1 METKNSLQIFQ
12 REVLESFRN
21 LLEEYSMT
29 TSSVLFYGS
38 EGPYLLM
45 MSIQKQQ
52 EVFYAFEFKS
62 VDTTQQKTAAA
73 FSDPQFIFD
82 AIKTMNLPAAN
93 RSFESLSLITRKIG
107 VGANKDRYELVDY
120 LRKKLK
126 EREQTMVSASA

>member
-45 MSIQKQQ
+45 MRMQKQQ

-82 AIKTMNLPAAN
+82 AIQTMNLPAAD

-107 VGANKDRYELVDY
+107 VGANKDPNELVDY

-126 EREQTMVSASA
+126 EREQTKVSAST

>member
-1 METKNSLQIFQ
+1 VISWEKDDKDGNEKFIANFSKRSARKF
-12 REVLESFRN
+12 
-21 LLEEYSMT
+21 SMP
-29 TSSVLFYGS
+29 VGRILDDN
-38 EGPYLLM
+38 
-45 MSIQKQQ
+45 IKRI

-82 AIKTMNLPAAN
+82 AIQTMNLPAAD

-107 VGANKDRYELVDY
+107 VGANKDPNELVDY

-126 EREQTMVSASA
+126 EREQTKVSAST